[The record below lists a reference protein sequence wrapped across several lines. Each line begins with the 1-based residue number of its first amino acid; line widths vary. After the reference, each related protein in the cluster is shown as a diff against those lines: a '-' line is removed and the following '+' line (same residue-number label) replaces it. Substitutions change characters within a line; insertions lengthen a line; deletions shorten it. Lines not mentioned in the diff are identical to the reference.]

1 MKSLVTGGAG
11 FIGSNL
17 VDYLVSK
24 GHKVIVLDNFCTGK
38 KRNLSHHKKKN
49 VKIVKIDISTNKK
62 LNKYFKNVNYVFHLA
77 GLANVEESLKKPN
90 KFFKSNVTGTYN
102 IILASKKAKIKKFI
116 FTASASCYGVP
127 NKLPT
132 SETDKINILHPYA
145 STKWQAEKLIFSWVK
160 KYNFPANSLRLF
172 NVYGPRLN
180 LTGAYKAVFGIF
192 LSQKLKKKSLTITGN
207 GDQTRD
213 FVHIKDLVRALYMA
227 SKSKKVGQIYNV
239 GSGKETK
246 INKIAKL
253 FGGKKIYVPKRRKD
267 IYRSRADIK
276 KIKSHLNWSPKV
288 MIEKGTRDFLNFYKI
303 KSKKNFY

>member
-49 VKIVKIDISTNKK
+49 VKIIKIDISTNKK

-77 GLANVEESLKKPN
+77 GLANVNESLKKPN

-116 FTASASCYGVP
+116 FTASASCYGIP
-127 NKLPT
+127 NKFPT

-180 LTGAYKAVFGIF
+180 LIGAYKAVFGIF

-227 SKSKKVGQIYNV
+227 SKSKRVGQIYNV

-267 IYRSRADIK
+267 IYRSCADIK
-276 KIKSHLNWSPKV
+276 KIKNHLNWTPKI

-303 KSKKNFY
+303 KI

>member
-49 VKIVKIDISTNKK
+49 VKIIKIDISTNKK

-77 GLANVEESLKKPN
+77 GLANVNESLKKPN

-102 IILASKKAKIKKFI
+102 IILASKKANIKKFI
-116 FTASASCYGVP
+116 FTASASCYGIP
-127 NKLPT
+127 NKFPT
-132 SETDKINILHPYA
+132 SETDKIKILHPYA

-180 LTGAYKAVFGIF
+180 LIGAYKAVFGIF

-227 SKSKKVGQIYNV
+227 SKSKRVGQIYNV

-267 IYRSRADIK
+267 IYRSCADIK
-276 KIKSHLNWSPKV
+276 KIKNHLNWTPKI

-303 KSKKNFY
+303 KS

>member
-24 GHKVIVLDNFCTGK
+24 GHEVVVLDNFCTGK

-102 IILASKKAKIKKFI
+102 IILASKKANIKKFI

-192 LSQKLKKKSLTITGN
+192 LLQKLKKKSLTITGN

-213 FVHIKDLVRALYMA
+213 FVHIKDLVRALYMS
-227 SKSKKVGQIYNV
+227 SK
-239 GSGKETK
+239 
-246 INKIAKL
+246 
-253 FGGKKIYVPKRRKD
+253 
-267 IYRSRADIK
+267 
-276 KIKSHLNWSPKV
+276 
-288 MIEKGTRDFLNFYKI
+288 
-303 KSKKNFY
+303 

>member
-49 VKIVKIDISTNKK
+49 VKIIKIDISTNKK

-77 GLANVEESLKKPN
+77 GLANVNESLKKPN

-116 FTASASCYGVP
+116 FTASASCYGIP
-127 NKLPT
+127 NKFPT
-132 SETDKINILHPYA
+132 SETDKIKILHPYA

-180 LTGAYKAVFGIF
+180 LIGAYKAVFGIF

-227 SKSKKVGQIYNV
+227 SKSKRVGQIYNV

-267 IYRSRADIK
+267 IYRSCADIK
-276 KIKSHLNWSPKV
+276 KIKNHLNWTPKI
-288 MIEKGTRDFLNFYKI
+288 MIEKGTRDFLNFYKT
-303 KSKKNFY
+303 KS

>member
-49 VKIVKIDISTNKK
+49 VKIIKIDISTNKK

-77 GLANVEESLKKPN
+77 GLANVNESLKKPN

-116 FTASASCYGVP
+116 FTASASCYGIP
-127 NKLPT
+127 NKFPT

-180 LTGAYKAVFGIF
+180 LIGAYKAVFGIF

-227 SKSKKVGQIYNV
+227 SKSKRVGQIYNV

-267 IYRSRADIK
+267 IYRSCADIK
-276 KIKSHLNWSPKV
+276 KIKNHLNWTPKI

-303 KSKKNFY
+303 KS